1 MAVTAPFTGIGH
13 DLGARGFTGELI
25 DREHPA
31 YEDARHVWNGSIDR
45 RPIAIARCHDTEDV
59 AAAVSVGVALGLP
72 VAVRGGGHSMAG
84 HSTCDDGLVVDLSPM
99 RQVRVDPVAR
109 LARVAG
115 GALLGDLDQATQQH
129 GLAVPAGQVS
139 HTGVAGLTLG
149 GGVGYLMRKHGLT
162 IDSLLAA
169 QVVTAAGETVRASAQ
184 ENPDLFWGLRGGG
197 GNFGVVTEFT
207 FELHELGPIV
217 YAGVL
222 AYSYE
227 RAGEVLRASRELM
240 QHAPNELSIHEI
252 LITIPEHD
260 PFPPAL
266 QGHRA
271 VLLVPVHV
279 GGHGQAAADIA
290 PLRELGPTFDLVG
303 PMPYLAL
310 QSMIDHDTRHGLGHY
325 SKSHWLTGYED
336 ALIDT
341 LIDAFPEAPSP
352 MAHLI
357 TARMGGAIER
367 IPPGATAFAH
377 RSAANFLWIIN
388 LWEDPQAESEPHR
401 RWVNDVLEA
410 TRRYSIGSG
419 YVNAIAPD
427 EGPDRVRAAYDEH
440 TFSRL
445 AEIKRS
451 WDPYNVFRLNANIPP
466 AT

>member
-1 MAVTAPFTGIGH
+1 M
-13 DLGARGFTGELI
+13 
-25 DREHPA
+25 
-31 YEDARHVWNGSIDR
+31 
-45 RPIAIARCHDTEDV
+45 
-59 AAAVSVGVALGLP
+59 
-72 VAVRGGGHSMAG
+72 
-84 HSTCDDGLVVDLSPM
+84 
-99 RQVRVDPVAR
+99 
-109 LARVAG
+109 
-115 GALLGDLDQATQQH
+115 
-129 GLAVPAGQVS
+129 S

-184 ENPDLFWGLRGGG
+184 ENPDLFWGMRGGG

-207 FELHELGPIV
+207 FELHQLGPIV

-252 LITIPEHD
+252 LITIPDHD

-271 VLLVPVHV
+271 VFLVPVHV
-279 GGHGQAAADIA
+279 GGHDEAAADIA
-290 PLRELGPTFDLVG
+290 PLRGLGPAFDLVG

-367 IPPGATAFAH
+367 VPAGATAFAH

-445 AEIKRS
+445 AEIKRR
-451 WDPYNVFRLNANIPP
+451 WDPQNVFRLNANIPP
-466 AT
+466 AK